1 MPKYKLKGMLLDGET
16 GFKDEGGYENIKI
29 MVTSQKEASPAFV
42 IKTHHIKESRPS
54 QRRKECYNYYTN
66 GKTIEEISNTMGIRD
81 GSVLNYIAQ
90 QYNNENRDFFICK
103 FNLNKEKLKTII
115 DLSSQYWEIEDNECR
130 KQYWDLILIPGCSK
144 LICSKNVNNISLLVR
159 IARYLYFIDHQN
171 VIK

>member
-1 MPKYKLKGMLLDGET
+1 VVELLEFSGMFSKSFIIKKKDHSLLNVAFIIKKKRGILERIPKK
-16 GFKDEGGYENIKI
+16 NSIPQKI
-29 MVTSQKEASPAFV
+29 R
-42 IKTHHIKESRPS
+42 I
-54 QRRKECYNYYTN
+54 
-66 GKTIEEISNTMGIRD
+66 
-81 GSVLNYIAQ
+81 
-90 QYNNENRDFFICK
+90 
-103 FNLNKEKLKTII
+103 LNKEKLKTII

>member
-1 MPKYKLKGMLLDGET
+1 MFSKSFIIKKKDHSLLNVAFIIKKKRGILERIPKK
-16 GFKDEGGYENIKI
+16 NSIPQKI
-29 MVTSQKEASPAFV
+29 R
-42 IKTHHIKESRPS
+42 I
-54 QRRKECYNYYTN
+54 
-66 GKTIEEISNTMGIRD
+66 
-81 GSVLNYIAQ
+81 
-90 QYNNENRDFFICK
+90 
-103 FNLNKEKLKTII
+103 LNKEKLKTII